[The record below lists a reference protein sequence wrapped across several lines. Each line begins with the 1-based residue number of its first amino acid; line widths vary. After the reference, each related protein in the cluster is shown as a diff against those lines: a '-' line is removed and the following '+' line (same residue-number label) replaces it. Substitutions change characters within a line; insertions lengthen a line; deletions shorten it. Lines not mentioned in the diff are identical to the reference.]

1 MESTEAAA
9 VALVRELQSKICS
22 LKAKAEALLS
32 IDPKATHT
40 CETLVTEIAGLYQE
54 LTAQKVHFAQIVETN
69 IFFAQNYGD
78 RGAVKPTTAEKKNG
92 KTSSAPLAG
101 AAGAAAA
108 SPLAVPVARPVG
120 LRNVLVGF
128 RSIYAQLQTAWAA
141 AVKSSLTGQPQK
153 TVDAHSLIKF
163 EGFAPGS
170 RLSTP
175 RSTPAGGASA
185 MAGGTST
192 SGNGSQ
198 RNSSTTG
205 AADNGGRHV
214 SLHAVQFK
222 FGKLFSVLVAF
233 RSNRFLEQAAAASD
247 AENVTSSQRLLL
259 PSVLALCIGTEEEHR
274 AVTASSAGG
283 ARRFCVESRFEVFKK
298 MSVEAEKALGHWR
311 TVFIGSGVQLAEQ
324 AVSVLWHCLLFPV
337 YRV

>member
-1 MESTEAAA
+1 
-9 VALVRELQSKICS
+9 
-22 LKAKAEALLS
+22 
-32 IDPKATHT
+32 
-40 CETLVTEIAGLYQE
+40 
-54 LTAQKVHFAQIVETN
+54 
-69 IFFAQNYGD
+69 
-78 RGAVKPTTAEKKNG
+78 
-92 KTSSAPLAG
+92 
-101 AAGAAAA
+101 
-108 SPLAVPVARPVG
+108 
-120 LRNVLVGF
+120 
-128 RSIYAQLQTAWAA
+128 
-141 AVKSSLTGQPQK
+141 
-153 TVDAHSLIKF
+153 
-163 EGFAPGS
+163 
-170 RLSTP
+170 
-175 RSTPAGGASA
+175 

-324 AVSVLWHCLLFPV
+324 AALTKVLLWLVGYHNIFSAPCQACGRLMNVAPASTSAGNVMMLPTRRDLETGDAFHETCTAV
-337 YRV
+337 L